1 MRLDFET
8 FVITG
13 PSTGESTEAANAG
26 KGLFGKPNE
35 YIYNFAYRWGKKG
48 YRQGKNCMPQVGVEP
63 GTSWTLFIRLSF

>member
-48 YRQGKNCMPQVGVEP
+48 LSTGKKLYAP
-63 GTSWTLFIRLSF
+63 GGGRTRHLLNTVIRLSF

>member
-1 MRLDFET
+1 MRILKFFQLRLDFET

-35 YIYNFAYRWGKKG
+35 YIYNVAYRRGKNG

-63 GTSWTLFIRLSF
+63 GTS

>member
-1 MRLDFET
+1 MRLLKFFQLRLDFET

-35 YIYNFAYRWGKKG
+35 YGCIYLQF
-48 YRQGKNCMPQVGVEP
+48 PLIIP
-63 GTSWTLFIRLSF
+63 TLIPT

>member
-1 MRLDFET
+1 MRLLKFFQLRLDFET

-35 YIYNFAYRWGKKG
+35 YGCIYLQF
-48 YRQGKNCMPQVGVEP
+48 PLIIP
-63 GTSWTLFIRLSF
+63 T

>member
-1 MRLDFET
+1 MRILKFFQLRLDFET

-35 YIYNFAYRWGKKG
+35 YIYNFAYR
-48 YRQGKNCMPQVGVEP
+48 
-63 GTSWTLFIRLSF
+63 